1 MRASHLLL
9 TGIGV
14 GAVLTY
20 ALLYEPALQQ
30 EAEFDGVEDTANRMR
45 RWGTEK
51 RFGAGADTLMGR
63 MKEGVGRIA
72 GDDDLAD
79 EGIGDQAVGAVKNT
93 VGRWSQ
99 AAGETVHDLNR

>member
-1 MRASHLLL
+1 MRASRLLL

-14 GAVLTY
+14 GAALTY
-20 ALLYEPALQQ
+20 ALFYEPTLRQ

-51 RFGAGADTLMGR
+51 RFGGSADTLVGR
-63 MKEGVGRIA
+63 MKEGIGRIA
-72 GDDDLAD
+72 GDDDLAG
-79 EGIGDQAVGAVKNT
+79 EGLGDQVFGAVKDT
-93 VGRWSQ
+93 VGRWGQ